1 MLMSMYDASLDQF
14 RGHAWQK
21 PDLFEVWPA
30 RFDRYLKK
38 PWNSHHFRMV
48 DARSLDAR
56 SKPLPTYTG
65 KYERFIWADGLQRM
79 RNRMVAFEA
88 QGGRV
93 MKMQRA
99 VADMAPM
106 GAPPPEAATLD
117 TTMMLN
123 ETVVVG
129 YGTAAKKGVSFPVQ
143 VRKDFRETA
152 FFLPD
157 LRTDSLGN
165 IRFKFT
171 MPEALTRWKWQM
183 LAHTKDL
190 SMATATR
197 TIITQKDLMVQ
208 VNAPRFLRE
217 GDMLSLPAKV
227 TNLTDA
233 EITGQVTL
241 EIIDAETGY
250 SVDGY
255 FHNVF
260 PVQYFTAA
268 ARQSTAVP
276 FTLRVPGNFN
286 KPVTFRISARA
297 GKHTDGEERTVPVL
311 TDRILVTESMP
322 LRMKGI
328 GSKTFRFGKLS
339 EADASSSLT
348 HHRLTAE
355 WSTNPSWY
363 AVESLPYLT
372 SYPYDCAEQSF
383 NKFYANA
390 MAHRIVSS
398 SPAIQAWHQRLLSD
412 TTGKRGNDR
421 LTALSRNPELKDVL
435 LQETPWVFDARQE
448 DKQRREIGQL
458 FDRGR
463 LNSDLDF
470 ALGKVAAAQTGNG
483 GFTWFHGG
491 PDDRYMTQYILTG
504 FARLKAAKAI
514 PEGYETRI
522 EGMVTNGIGYLQQRL
537 IEDLKALEQNKTD
550 LNGDITGDLQVQ
562 CLYTLSGFPEL
573 KVEPSARRAYDLF
586 RRQAAKWWPRRQP
599 QLQAMTAL
607 MLHRTGDAKTAKAIL
622 KSLKEYA
629 IRDSIL
635 GMYWKYDG
643 FRGYWSDAPVETQA
657 MLIQAFTE
665 IEPQD
670 TDIDRMREW
679 LLSQKQTNRWGSTRA
694 TAEACQALLMTGTDW
709 LSADRKVD
717 IQLGTTQPVRFKQTD
732 TNGVGYLKGVVEGEK
747 VKAGMGEININ
758 VSGSDR
764 KENNGIGWGAVH
776 WQYFEHMD
784 RITASASPMG
794 LKKQYFIERKTE
806 RGPVLEL
813 LNDENDLKVGD
824 KLVARIELRVDRDL
838 EYVHLKDLRAA
849 GTEPVNVIS
858 GYRWK
863 GGLGY
868 YESTKDAS
876 VNFFFQFI
884 PKGTHVFEYPM
895 FVSHNGRF
903 SAGITTAE
911 CMYAPEF
918 RAHSDG
924 LVLRVR

>member
-1 MLMSMYDASLDQF
+1 
-14 RGHAWQK
+14 
-21 PDLFEVWPA
+21 
-30 RFDRYLKK
+30 
-38 PWNSHHFRMV
+38 
-48 DARSLDAR
+48 
-56 SKPLPTYTG
+56 
-65 KYERFIWADGLQRM
+65 
-79 RNRMVAFEA
+79 
-88 QGGRV
+88 
-93 MKMQRA
+93 
-99 VADMAPM
+99 
-106 GAPPPEAATLD
+106 
-117 TTMMLN
+117 
-123 ETVVVG
+123 
-129 YGTAAKKGVSFPVQ
+129 
-143 VRKDFRETA
+143 
-152 FFLPD
+152 
-157 LRTDSLGN
+157 
-165 IRFKFT
+165 
-171 MPEALTRWKWQM
+171 
-183 LAHTKDL
+183 
-190 SMATATR
+190 
-197 TIITQKDLMVQ
+197 
-208 VNAPRFLRE
+208 
-217 GDMLSLPAKV
+217 
-227 TNLTDA
+227 
-233 EITGQVTL
+233 
-241 EIIDAETGY
+241 
-250 SVDGY
+250 
-255 FHNVF
+255 
-260 PVQYFTAA
+260 
-268 ARQSTAVP
+268 
-276 FTLRVPGNFN
+276 
-286 KPVTFRISARA
+286 
-297 GKHTDGEERTVPVL
+297 
-311 TDRILVTESMP
+311 
-322 LRMKGI
+322 
-328 GSKTFRFGKLS
+328 
-339 EADASSSLT
+339 
-348 HHRLTAE
+348 
-355 WSTNPSWY
+355 
-363 AVESLPYLT
+363 
-372 SYPYDCAEQSF
+372 
-383 NKFYANA
+383 
-390 MAHRIVSS
+390 
-398 SPAIQAWHQRLLSD
+398 
-412 TTGKRGNDR
+412 
-421 LTALSRNPELKDVL
+421 
-435 LQETPWVFDARQE
+435 
-448 DKQRREIGQL
+448 
-458 FDRGR
+458 
-463 LNSDLDF
+463 
-470 ALGKVAAAQTGNG
+470 
-483 GFTWFHGG
+483 
-491 PDDRYMTQYILTG
+491 
-504 FARLKAAKAI
+504 
-514 PEGYETRI
+514 
-522 EGMVTNGIGYLQQRL
+522 MVTNGIGYLQQRL
-537 IEDLKALEQNKTD
+537 IEDLKMLEQNKTD

-694 TAEACQALLMTGTDW
+694 TAEACHALLMTGTDW